1 MGRVEFSGTAFKLCE
16 ISRLPVIFNNS
27 ANIFEEEQI
36 EVLQTA
42 GSLFRQY
49 YHNSNKNKDGG
60 YRNVI

>member
-1 MGRVEFSGTAFKLCE
+1 MGRVKFSGTAFKLCE

-42 GSLFRQY
+42 GSLFR
-49 YHNSNKNKDGG
+49 
-60 YRNVI
+60 R